1 MISDTPIQDKFKNG
15 QVSRRY
21 VCKFV
26 KRHSTAQVGPLFTE
40 FPQTMTPWRAEWT
53 TFANIK
59 DWYDISA
66 QTMLDT
72 PNQIAVTNPAWDK
85 ASVVEQESGE
95 IDRLFIRRTDCMGS
109 LDEMPLSLNVSTG
122 QKSKSDK
129 KISAYVVDVAEM
141 HVSA

>member
-1 MISDTPIQDKFKNG
+1 MDKDASYKICNYDVTENSQDLEPISQPELQGTLQSLISDTPIQDKFKNG

-26 KRHSTAQVGPLFTE
+26 KRHSTAQGGPLFTE
-40 FPQTMTPWRAEWT
+40 FPQTMTPLRAEWT

-72 PNQIAVTNPAWDK
+72 PNQIAVANPAWDK

-95 IDRLFIRRTDCMGS
+95 IDRLLIR
-109 LDEMPLSLNVSTG
+109 STHRLHG
-122 QKSKSDK
+122 
-129 KISAYVVDVAEM
+129 
-141 HVSA
+141 